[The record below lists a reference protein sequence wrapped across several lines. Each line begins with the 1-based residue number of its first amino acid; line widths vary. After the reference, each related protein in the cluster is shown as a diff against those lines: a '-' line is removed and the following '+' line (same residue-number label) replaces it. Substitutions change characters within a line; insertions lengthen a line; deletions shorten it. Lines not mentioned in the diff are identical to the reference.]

1 LAELVNTWWRLR
13 DLVDWFRKID
23 PNASTIRILSA
34 VEERCACGQIR
45 ARGRRRVYVWDRLPK
60 ISHTDPGFVPMSEE
74 YSQASPTLEEI
85 PRTEWRD
92 LVFFGR
98 PVVKAGEEYLLAF
111 AQAFDNLASPLELR
125 SNSKYRLAW
134 LDVEIFGDDV
144 VREFSPA
151 EGEAQRDAAKPEL
164 QSGVSARLG
173 SVTAGLGSS
182 IRRLAPVSDR
192 DFRSWYQ
199 KRVSEFMARDETSS
213 GEHDWIAAKQAFGGR
228 VTRARVREMREKMAP
243 DHWGKQGRRPASRG
257 Q

>member
-1 LAELVNTWWRLR
+1 VNTWWKLD
-13 DLVDWFRKID
+13 DLVDWFRKTD

-34 VEERCACGQIR
+34 VEERCACGRIR
-45 ARGRRRVYVWDRLPK
+45 ARGRRRIYVWDRLPK
-60 ISHTDPGFVPMSEE
+60 IRHTDPEFVPMSEE

-85 PRTEWRD
+85 PQTEWRD

-98 PVVKAGEEYLLAF
+98 PVFKAGEEYLAAF
-111 AQAFDNLASPLELR
+111 VRAFDDLASPLELR
-125 SNSKYRLAW
+125 SKSKYRLAW

-151 EGEAQRDAAKPEL
+151 EGQAQRDAGKPEL

-173 SVTAGLGSS
+173 GVTAGLGSS

-192 DFRSWYQ
+192 DFHLWYQ
-199 KRVSEFMARDETSS
+199 NRVSEFMARDETSS

-228 VTRARVREMREKMAP
+228 VTRARVREMREKMVP

-257 Q
+257 E